1 MSDEPTRGSAEPTEG
16 SPISDDTRAP
26 KSDAPAAET
35 VTLLRR
41 GDSGPAVDDVRER
54 LTRLGFLTT
63 TEPHSDYDA
72 ALEQAV
78 CAFQQSRGV
87 PADGIVGPQTFRH
100 LEEARWKLGDRVL
113 IYTPGHLIAGDDVM
127 DLQHRLTRM
136 GFNCGSP
143 DGIFGPRTDQAVREF
158 QRNVGLEPDGTAG
171 FTTFWAFERLS
182 RNVSEADSMGV
193 RERLS
198 LDALRSGVAGK
209 VVVLDP
215 GGADADEQFAIAE
228 ATILADVCSRLEGRL
243 AALGTEVFYTRPP
256 TPELVP
262 ERERAD
268 FANGTG
274 AHLLLSLHV
283 ERVMLPG
290 ANGVATFYYG
300 EPEGTRHSIGGRVA
314 AQHIQ
319 SEITARTD
327 LTDCR
332 SHPRTWDLL
341 RMTKMPIVWIEL
353 GYLSHPKDAARLND
367 PRFRDVLAES
377 LAAAVVRFFSPRQD

>member
-1 MSDEPTRGSAEPTEG
+1 MASG
-16 SPISDDTRAP
+16 SPQ
-26 KSDAPAAET
+26 
-35 VTLLRR
+35 LLRK
-41 GDSGPAVDDVRER
+41 GDTGPGVDDVRDR
-54 LTRLGFLTT
+54 LTRLHFLAPGAA
-63 TEPHSDYDA
+63 TEEFDSE
-72 ALEQAV
+72 LEQAV
-78 CAFQQSRGV
+78 CAFQQSRGI
-87 PADGIVGPQTFRH
+87 PADGVVGPQTFRH

-113 IYTPGHLIAGDDVM
+113 IYTPGHLISGDDVLE
-127 DLQHRLTRM
+127 LQQRLTRM
-136 GFNCGSP
+136 GFDCGSP

-171 FTTFWAFERLS
+171 FTTFWAFDRLS
-182 RNVSEADSMGV
+182 RNVSEADSTGV

-209 VVVLDP
+209 IVVLDP
-215 GGADADEQFAIAE
+215 GGADADEQFAVTE
-228 ATILADVCSRLEGRL
+228 AVILADVCSRLEGRL
-243 AALGTEVFYTRPP
+243 AALGTEVYYTRPP
-256 TPELVP
+256 TPELVR

-283 ERVMLPG
+283 ERVNLPG

-300 EPEGTRHSIGGRVA
+300 EPEGSRHSIGGRVA

-319 SEITARTD
+319 NEITARTD

-341 RMTKMPIVWIEL
+341 RMTKMPIVWVEL
-353 GYLSHPKDAARLND
+353 GYLSHPRDAARLSD
-367 PRFRDVLAES
+367 ARFRDVLAES
-377 LAAAVVRFFSPRQD
+377 LAAAVVRFFAPRED